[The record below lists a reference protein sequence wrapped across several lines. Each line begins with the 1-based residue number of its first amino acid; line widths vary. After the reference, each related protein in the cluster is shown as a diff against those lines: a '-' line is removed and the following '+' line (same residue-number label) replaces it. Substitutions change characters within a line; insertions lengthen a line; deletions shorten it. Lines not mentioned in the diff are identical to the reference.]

1 MWYNSLEINKK
12 GIIPMSFCP
21 KCNKEYA
28 DNLPACPYCI
38 SEGNAQGESAQ
49 INTETNAAPNEP
61 ANTPQDNS
69 GSEMG
74 FFGEIQN
81 TSAPQQ
87 DGNGKKPF
95 PLAVVISVAAAVVV
109 IAAVVLI
116 AVFCFGG
123 NKDNNTTSASTSANA
138 SSAVE
143 DLTMP
148 SGYEDVIKNIK
159 DDQGHIITQATDPYG
174 NTITREVD
182 ADGNVTTTYVGPDG
196 QTSTVTTDRDGNII
210 SYDIPT
216 TPAAS
221 SESGNTS
228 SKNNSSATSSKNNS
242 SSSNTSSNTSSAQTP
257 ASGEVMINGKAFK
270 VGDTVTLTATAE
282 GINEAVAGF
291 QFRIEFD
298 ENLLELDKDSIVML
312 GGGCLVN
319 PDKPGKILI
328 NGISVS
334 TGYNFSMP
342 ADFLVC
348 KFKVKDS
355 STKACD
361 IKIISEEIYTGTGS
375 QELVD
380 VTNDVE
386 TSMTVE

>member
-1 MWYNSLEINKK
+1 
-12 GIIPMSFCP
+12 MSFCP
-21 KCNKEYA
+21 KCNKEYS
-28 DNLPACPYCI
+28 DNLPACPYCL
-38 SEGNAQGESAQ
+38 SEGKTEDEKSASPE
-49 INTETNAAPNEP
+49 NTAEITEASQNMPAAEQSF
-61 ANTPQDNS
+61 AGD
-69 GSEMG
+69 
-74 FFGEIQN
+74 FQN
-81 TSAPQQ
+81 TTEPPQG
-87 DGNGKKPF
+87 DNGKKPF
-95 PLAVVISVAAAVVV
+95 PLPVVIGVAAAIVV
-109 IAAVVLI
+109 IVAAVLI

-123 NKDNNTTSASTSANA
+123 SKDDNSNSTIAPTDA
-138 SSAVE
+138 PTAAE

-148 SGYEDVIKNIK
+148 SGYEDVIKDIK

-182 ADGNVTTTYVGPDG
+182 SDGNVTTTYVGPDG

-228 SKNNSSATSSKNNS
+228 SKNNSSDASSKNESSSSAS
-242 SSSNTSSNTSSAQTP
+242 SSSNPTP
-257 ASGEVMINGKAFK
+257 ASGEVLINGKAFK

-298 ENLLELDKDSIVML
+298 ENLLEIDKDSIKL
-312 GGGCLVN
+312 LDSACLAN
-319 PDKPGKILI
+319 PNKPGKII
-328 NGISVS
+328 FSGMSVV

-342 ADFLVC
+342 ADVLVC
-348 KFKVKDS
+348 KFKIKDS
-355 STKACD
+355 STKTCD
-361 IKIISEEIYTGTGS
+361 IKIIPEEIYTGTGS
-375 QELVD
+375 QDLVD
-380 VTNDVE
+380 VTKDVE

>member
-1 MWYNSLEINKK
+1 MLLKINKK
-12 GIIPMSFCP
+12 GIISMSFCP

-38 SEGNAQGESAQ
+38 SESNAQGESAQ
-49 INTETNAAPNEP
+49 INTETNASPNEP
-61 ANTPQDNS
+61 AYTPQNNF
-69 GSEMG
+69 GAETG
-74 FFGEIQN
+74 FFGDFQN

-95 PLAVVISVAAAVVV
+95 PLAVVIGVAAAVVV
-109 IAAVVLI
+109 IIAAVLI

-138 SSAVE
+138 SGAVE

-228 SKNNSSATSSKNNS
+228 SENNSSATSSKNNS

-257 ASGEVMINGKAFK
+257 ASGEVLINGKAFK

-291 QFRIEFD
+291 QFRIEYD
-298 ENLLELDKDSIVML
+298 ENLLEIDKDSIVLL

-319 PDKPGKILI
+319 PDKPGKILL

-348 KFKVKDS
+348 KFKVKNS

-380 VTNDVE
+380 VTKDVE